1 MICENQTHPFTV
13 EEERTLGKA
22 SPFFQL
28 NILKEK
34 EAVSNPAKLCF
45 YFLSQKFHM
54 LWKHRWFL
62 VTRGK
67 LETIRQHSNS
77 QLNVLFSE
85 ILLRSFCVLQ
95 FNISFTTERISNA
108 SFLLT
113 KLLSSQQTR
122 QKPSLNYHIS
132 LLRPRRKCI
141 PPPKNP
147 HSQPQLLP
155 AKKCYA
161 IFKSSI
167 SFFNIS
173 KYQMTKPKAKTLGAT
188 Q

>member
-1 MICENQTHPFTV
+1 MV
-13 EEERTLGKA
+13 LGHTRKIGNN
-22 SPFFQL
+22 SPAFQ
-28 NILKEK
+28 K
-34 EAVSNPAKLCF
+34 
-45 YFLSQKFHM
+45 
-54 LWKHRWFL
+54 
-62 VTRGK
+62 
-67 LETIRQHSNS
+67 S
-77 QLNVLFSE
+77 QLDVLFSE

-132 LLRPRRKCI
+132 LLRPQRKCF

-147 HSQPQLLP
+147 HSQPQPLP

-188 Q
+188 